1 MDIGNY
7 VLLEHQGF
15 QQDMGNCCHGLMGL
29 AVSPLPAAIVVPPRQ
44 MVPPKMIGY
53 NQL

>member
-1 MDIGNY
+1 MFFWSTKDSNKTWETAARGI
-7 VLLEHQGF
+7 
-15 QQDMGNCCHGLMGL
+15 MGL